1 MKVTKLQIEDIS
13 IKDIDKMLLE
23 SDYVSNNE
31 ISTTL
36 YLSFLLGKPMLIE
49 GPPGVGKT
57 ELAKVIAKS
66 FDRDFF
72 RIQCY
77 EGITFEQIVGEWN
90 YQKQLLHLE
99 AAKNDSNNVDEIF
112 DDEFFIRRSLLNA
125 FLNDNDSVLL
135 IDEIDKAD
143 EEVESFLLQAL
154 GEQEITINDLGTF
167 QLNNDLIVILTSNSQ
182 RSLLDETKDRCLF
195 LYIPYPTVEREI
207 EIVKSKIPGADDDT
221 VSHVVKIVHRIRD
234 LNLMKKPSVR
244 GTVDWVKSVS
254 NLGTRDIDQTMEDT
268 IGVAIKTESDR
279 KRVVKDIF
287 NKAGIPVEGNLKD
300 GISRIDNATWL
311 KDLLQAFKFII
322 QMRNSKVNSDVD
334 YLLSPALDNNGKIFD
349 SRFNDASMPNNADAN
364 GAYNIARKGLMLVH
378 QIMESLDL
386 DNLKYDLS
394 NKAWLQFAQN
404 FKWKN

>member
-1 MKVTKLQIEDIS
+1 MQVEDIN
-13 IKDIDKMLLE
+13 IKDIDKMLLDA
-23 SDYVSNNE
+23 SYVSNTE

-99 AAKNDSNNVDEIF
+99 AAKNDTSNVDEIF
-112 DDEFFIRRSLLNA
+112 DDDFFIRRSLLNA
-125 FLNDNDSVLL
+125 FLNDKDSVLL

-154 GEQEITINDLGTF
+154 GEREITINDLGTF
-167 QLNNDLIVILTSNSQ
+167 QLKNDLIVILTSNSQ

-195 LYIPYPTVEREI
+195 LYIPYPTIQREI
-207 EIVKSKIPGADDDT
+207 EIVKSKLPDADDET
-221 VSHVVKIVHRIRD
+221 VSYVVKLVHQIRN

-254 NLGTRDIDQTMEDT
+254 SLGTKNIDQSLEDSV
-268 IGVAIKTESDR
+268 GVAIKTESDK
-279 KRVVKDIF
+279 KRVIKDIF
-287 NKAGIPVEGNLKD
+287 NN
-300 GISRIDNATWL
+300 R
-311 KDLLQAFKFII
+311 
-322 QMRNSKVNSDVD
+322 
-334 YLLSPALDNNGKIFD
+334 
-349 SRFNDASMPNNADAN
+349 
-364 GAYNIARKGLMLVH
+364 
-378 QIMESLDL
+378 
-386 DNLKYDLS
+386 
-394 NKAWLQFAQN
+394 
-404 FKWKN
+404 

>member
-1 MKVTKLQIEDIS
+1 MKVYELQVENIT
-13 IKDIDKMLLE
+13 IKDIDESLL
-23 SDYVSNNE
+23 DANYVSNNE

-57 ELAKVIAKS
+57 ELAQVVAKT

-99 AAKNDSNNVDEIF
+99 AAKNDSNSEDKIF
-112 DDEFFIRRSLLNA
+112 DEEYFIRRSLLNA
-125 FLNDNDSVLL
+125 FLNEKDSVLL

-167 QLNNDLIVILTSNSQ
+167 QLQNDLVVILTSNSQ

-195 LYIPYPTVEREI
+195 LYIPYPSVEREV
-207 EIVKSKIPGADDDT
+207 EIVKSKLPEADDET
-221 VSHVVKIVHRIRD
+221 VSYIVKLVHDIRN

-244 GTVDWVKSVS
+244 GTVDWVQSVI
-254 NLGTRDIDQTMEDT
+254 NLGTKDIDQSLKDSV
-268 IGVAIKTESDR
+268 GVAIKTESDK
-279 KRVVKDIF
+279 KRVMKDIL
-287 NKAGIPVEGNLKD
+287 NK
-300 GISRIDNATWL
+300 R
-311 KDLLQAFKFII
+311 
-322 QMRNSKVNSDVD
+322 
-334 YLLSPALDNNGKIFD
+334 
-349 SRFNDASMPNNADAN
+349 
-364 GAYNIARKGLMLVH
+364 
-378 QIMESLDL
+378 
-386 DNLKYDLS
+386 
-394 NKAWLQFAQN
+394 
-404 FKWKN
+404 

>member
-1 MKVTKLQIEDIS
+1 MQVENIT
-13 IKDIDKMLLE
+13 IKDIDKSLLSAE
-23 SDYVSNNE
+23 YVSNNE

-36 YLSFLLGKPMLIE
+36 YLALLLGKPMLIE

-57 ELAKVIAKS
+57 ELAKVIAKT
-66 FDRDFF
+66 FERDFF

-99 AAKNDSNNVDEIF
+99 AAKNDSMSEEKIF
-112 DDEFFIRRSLLNA
+112 DEEFFIRRPLLNA
-125 FLNDNDSVLL
+125 FLNENDSVLL

-167 QLNNDLIVILTSNSQ
+167 QLQNDLIVILTSNSQ

-207 EIVKSKIPGADDDT
+207 EIVKSKIPEADDEV
-221 VSHVVKIVHRIRD
+221 VSTIVKLVHNIRN

-254 NLGTRDIDQTMEDT
+254 NLGTKDLDKSLKDS
-268 IGVAIKTESDR
+268 IGVAIKNESDK
-279 KRVVKDIF
+279 KRVIKDI
-287 NKAGIPVEGNLKD
+287 
-300 GISRIDNATWL
+300 
-311 KDLLQAFKFII
+311 
-322 QMRNSKVNSDVD
+322 
-334 YLLSPALDNNGKIFD
+334 LDK
-349 SRFNDASMPNNADAN
+349 R
-364 GAYNIARKGLMLVH
+364 
-378 QIMESLDL
+378 
-386 DNLKYDLS
+386 
-394 NKAWLQFAQN
+394 
-404 FKWKN
+404 

>member
-1 MKVTKLQIEDIS
+1 MQVENIN
-13 IKDIDKMLLE
+13 IKDIDKLLLDE
-23 SDYVSNNE
+23 EYVSNNE

-99 AAKNDSNNVDEIF
+99 AAKNDTNNVDEIF
-112 DDEFFIRRSLLNA
+112 DDDFFIRRSLLNA
-125 FLNDNDSVLL
+125 FLNEKDSVLL

-167 QLNNDLIVILTSNSQ
+167 QLQNDLIVILTSNSQ

-207 EIVKSKIPGADDDT
+207 EIVKSKLPDVEDET
-221 VSHVVKIVHRIRD
+221 VSHVVKLVHRIRD

-254 NLGTRDIDQTMEDT
+254 NLGTRDIDQSLQDSL
-268 IGVAIKTESDR
+268 GVAIKTETDK
-279 KRVVKDIF
+279 KRVLKDIF
-287 NKAGIPVEGNLKD
+287 NK
-300 GISRIDNATWL
+300 
-311 KDLLQAFKFII
+311 
-322 QMRNSKVNSDVD
+322 
-334 YLLSPALDNNGKIFD
+334 
-349 SRFNDASMPNNADAN
+349 
-364 GAYNIARKGLMLVH
+364 
-378 QIMESLDL
+378 
-386 DNLKYDLS
+386 
-394 NKAWLQFAQN
+394 
-404 FKWKN
+404 

>member
-1 MKVTKLQIEDIS
+1 MQVEDIN
-13 IKDIDKMLLE
+13 IKDIDKLLLDA
-23 SDYVSNNE
+23 SYVSNDE

-36 YLSFLLGKPMLIE
+36 YLSLFLGKPMLIE

-57 ELAKVIAKS
+57 ELAKVIAQS

-99 AAKNDSNNVDEIF
+99 AAKNDSSNVDEIF
-112 DDEFFIRRSLLNA
+112 DDEFFIRRPLLNA
-125 FLNDNDSVLL
+125 FLNDKDSVLL

-154 GEQEITINDLGTF
+154 GEHEITINDLGTF
-167 QLNNDLIVILTSNSQ
+167 QLKNDLIVILTSNSQ

-207 EIVKSKIPGADDDT
+207 EIVKSKLPDAEDET
-221 VSHVVKIVHRIRD
+221 VSYVVKLVHQIRN

-254 NLGTRDIDQTMEDT
+254 NLGTKNIDQSLENSV
-268 IGVAIKTESDR
+268 GVAIKTESDK
-279 KRVVKDIF
+279 KRVIKDIF
-287 NKAGIPVEGNLKD
+287 NK
-300 GISRIDNATWL
+300 
-311 KDLLQAFKFII
+311 
-322 QMRNSKVNSDVD
+322 
-334 YLLSPALDNNGKIFD
+334 
-349 SRFNDASMPNNADAN
+349 
-364 GAYNIARKGLMLVH
+364 
-378 QIMESLDL
+378 
-386 DNLKYDLS
+386 
-394 NKAWLQFAQN
+394 
-404 FKWKN
+404 

>member
-1 MKVTKLQIEDIS
+1 MQMENIN
-13 IKDIDKMLLE
+13 IKDIDKLLLE
-23 SDYVSNNE
+23 ESYVSNTE

-57 ELAKVIAKS
+57 ELAKVIAKA

-99 AAKNDSNNVDEIF
+99 AAKNDTSNVDEIF
-112 DDEFFIRRSLLNA
+112 HDDFFIRRSLLNA
-125 FLNDNDSVLL
+125 FLNDKDSVLL

-167 QLNNDLIVILTSNSQ
+167 ELKNDLIVILTSNSQ

-207 EIVKSKIPGADDDT
+207 EIVKSKLPDIDDET
-221 VSHVVKIVHRIRD
+221 VSHVVKLVHRIRN

-254 NLGTRDIDQTMEDT
+254 NLGTKNIDKSLEDSV
-268 IGVAIKTESDR
+268 GVAIKTESDK
-279 KRVVKDIF
+279 KRVMKDIF
-287 NKAGIPVEGNLKD
+287 DK
-300 GISRIDNATWL
+300 R
-311 KDLLQAFKFII
+311 
-322 QMRNSKVNSDVD
+322 
-334 YLLSPALDNNGKIFD
+334 
-349 SRFNDASMPNNADAN
+349 
-364 GAYNIARKGLMLVH
+364 
-378 QIMESLDL
+378 
-386 DNLKYDLS
+386 
-394 NKAWLQFAQN
+394 
-404 FKWKN
+404 

>member
-1 MKVTKLQIEDIS
+1 MQVENIN
-13 IKDIDKMLLE
+13 IKDIDKLLLDE
-23 SDYVSNNE
+23 EYVSNNE

-99 AAKNDSNNVDEIF
+99 AAKNDTNNVDEIF
-112 DDEFFIRRSLLNA
+112 DDDFFIRRSLLNA
-125 FLNDNDSVLL
+125 FLNEKDSVLL

-167 QLNNDLIVILTSNSQ
+167 QLQNDLIVILTSNSQ

-207 EIVKSKIPGADDDT
+207 EIVKSKLPDVEDET
-221 VSHVVKIVHRIRD
+221 VSHVVKLVHRIRD

-254 NLGTRDIDQTMEDT
+254 NLGTRDIDQSLQDSV
-268 IGVAIKTESDR
+268 GVAIKTETDK
-279 KRVVKDIF
+279 KRVLKDIF
-287 NKAGIPVEGNLKD
+287 NK
-300 GISRIDNATWL
+300 
-311 KDLLQAFKFII
+311 
-322 QMRNSKVNSDVD
+322 
-334 YLLSPALDNNGKIFD
+334 
-349 SRFNDASMPNNADAN
+349 
-364 GAYNIARKGLMLVH
+364 
-378 QIMESLDL
+378 
-386 DNLKYDLS
+386 
-394 NKAWLQFAQN
+394 
-404 FKWKN
+404 